1 MMAVGF
7 LAAAFLAVGF
17 LAAAFLAVTFLAAAF
32 LAAVAG
38 YLILHQHVLRCPGAG
53 SLPK

>member
-17 LAAAFLAVTFLAAAF
+17 LAAAFLAVTFLAA
-32 LAAVAG
+32 VAG

>member
-17 LAAAFLAVTFLAAAF
+17 LAAAFLVAAF

-38 YLILHQHVLRCPGAG
+38 YLILHQQDLRCPGAG